1 MRFTSIL
8 SCSLLAA
15 AILDVGAVHHASAA
29 DLPQPP
35 DFSRRVNYVDW
46 YRGVAK
52 VPAKENAYSLYAEFM
67 PGLVGSD
74 VDEAKWPEFAGM
86 LTSPFTDEEQSRV
99 SEEDRPRV
107 RKPLPWY
114 PDRRGTWEQSFQRTS
129 GVLKKFAVATKRKH
143 VVAPPNIDGERDDNA
158 NRLERMTLPHVQ
170 KIRQCAQG
178 TLENAWRIE
187 KNGDVPADRFITAIE
202 TNLRAAG
209 QLRTSKFAI
218 ELLAG
223 YAIRRQAYDH
233 LRWAFAHGVLDES
246 DAAAV
251 GKMLRSVDGTPLD
264 ASHGLGTECAI
275 MLDNLQY
282 IFGPLGGGG
291 VTFNGNRYR
300 EVTGQTMGGGNRF
313 GLGARIETDPQGT
326 AAAVVAAFSEM
337 SRHMKPGFSA
347 ERHQAM
353 IDIARALQQKNNL
366 TKGLYM
372 GIETTYATIYRQ
384 AALAEADRRAT
395 QVLVELFAYKA
406 AKGKWP
412 AKLAELDKKLVGKV
426 LKDPFSNRPFVYH
439 VIDKSPVI
447 YSVSIDGQDD
457 GGSHDTSGNEG
468 ADFVYW
474 PIPDSDEWLTASRL
488 NRVPAKK
495 LTPLSKIDE
504 KLKSKRVTISA
515 IVSSVSSRPSKKH
528 RERHSIILK
537 DGDVE
542 VKMYY
547 YADVASRMTE
557 RQKLVEGRKI
567 RAVVKVVH
575 EDGRWVLELR
585 DARDLAHEQ

>member
-1 MRFTSIL
+1 MRLIHIL
-8 SCSLLAA
+8 FISLLAWVMIDA
-15 AILDVGAVHHASAA
+15 AAVHHASAA
-29 DLPQPP
+29 ELPSPP

-46 YRGVAK
+46 YRGIAK
-52 VPAKENAYSLYAEFM
+52 APAKENAYSRYAKFM
-67 PGLVGSD
+67 PGLVGGD
-74 VDEAKWPEFAGM
+74 KNKDDWPEFAGM
-86 LTSPFTDEEQSRV
+86 LTAPQTVDEQSRTA
-99 SEEDRPRV
+99 EQDRLFS
-107 RKPLPWY
+107 RKPMPWF
-114 PDRRGTWEQSFQRTS
+114 PDRRGAWEQSYKRTS
-129 GVLKKFAVATKRKH
+129 GVLVKFSEAAKIRH
-143 VVAPPNIDGERDDNA
+143 VVAPPDINGDRDDNA
-158 NRLERMTLPHVQ
+158 NRFERITLPHVQ

-178 TLENAWRIE
+178 ALENAWRID
-187 KNGDVPADRFITAIE
+187 NDGDISAEGFIAAIE
-202 TNLRAAG
+202 VALRAAG

-218 ELLAG
+218 EQLTG
-223 YAIRRQAYDH
+223 YAIRRQTYDH
-233 LRWAFAHGVLDES
+233 LRWAFAHGVLGENH
-246 DAAAV
+246 AADI
-251 GKMLRSVDGTPLD
+251 GKMLRSVDAAPLD
-264 ASHGLGTECAI
+264 ASHCLGTECAM

-347 ERHQAM
+347 ERHQAL
-353 IDIARALQQKNNL
+353 IDIARSLQQKNNL

-412 AKLAELDKKLVGKV
+412 AKLADLDKKLVGKV
-426 LKDPFSNRPFVYH
+426 LKDPFSNKPFVYH
-439 VIDKSPVI
+439 VIDKSPVL

-474 PIPDSDEWLTASRL
+474 PIPDSDEWLVASRL

-495 LTPLSKIDE
+495 LTRLSKINE
-504 KLKSKRVTISA
+504 KLKGRRVTISA
-515 IVSSVSSRPSKKH
+515 VVSSVSSRPSKKH
-528 RERHSIILK
+528 RERHSIMLQ

-542 VKMYY
+542 VKMYF

-575 EDGRWVLELR
+575 EDGKWVLELR